1 MTRFLPYILIFLFIE
16 ILFFSFYFRM
26 ESISFLII
34 PDEETRNQIMMQ
46 IIAHDAIIYAY
57 ILMFIYLSY
66 LNLMPKFISYILR
79 IMSIITIFI
88 YFIDIYTIKHFVT
101 HININDVKKYFVYA
115 PKYIGQQYDINIFH
129 ILILLT
135 VIILIFIFI
144 KKNLKLLVK
153 YHILFT
159 VSIITLFMINSFSK
173 DTYVHA
179 WVYKNFIEYN
189 IDIQKQS
196 KNYSDEFVRNISIDE
211 KIICEDNLAQK
222 RNIIILMV
230 ESLASYQSNYFSGIR
245 NWTPSLDKIAKSNTA
260 IKEFNSN
267 GFITE
272 DAEISI
278 LTGLL
283 PIYSPKLKTK
293 IGSTAFQ
300 GFFGI
305 KDSLVNHLNN
315 KKYITEFITSS
326 DLTFSNTGL
335 WAKSIGFKYIEG
347 SDHPYYK
354 DKKRY
359 HFEAPA
365 DEFLFKRVQNRIS
378 IKKEDIPYFIFIKT
392 VSSHIPFINPENGNY
407 SEEETIRYVD
417 KQIGLFYQYLE
428 KRDFFRDGLLIIV
441 GDHHP
446 IIPLKQEQL
455 LKYGI
460 NKAGTKV
467 PFVISLG
474 GSNNEEING
483 SYHQIDIYNSLKNFT
498 SDKKCTSLWKGDFL
512 SYSSEKAPKYTVY
525 RRGDQRGVVS
535 VFSENKTY
543 NVQLNGDNTK
553 VKNEPDSELIRTI
566 VNKINYER
574 IKRQENTV
582 NY

>member
-34 PDEETRNQIMMQ
+34 PNEETKNHIITQ
-46 IIAHDAIIYAY
+46 IIAHDSIIYAF
-57 ILMFIYLSY
+57 ILTFIYLSY
-66 LNLMPKFISYILR
+66 LNFIPKLISYLLR
-79 IMSIITIFI
+79 IMSIITLTI
-88 YFIDIYTIKHFVT
+88 YFIDIYTIKHFIT
-101 HININDVKKYFVYA
+101 HINVNDVKKYFIYA

-129 ILILLT
+129 ILIMLT
-135 VIILIFIFI
+135 AIILIFVFI
-144 KKNLKLLVK
+144 KKNLKLSVK
-153 YHILFT
+153 YHIIFT
-159 VSIITLFMINSFSK
+159 ISIISLLLINSFSK

-196 KNYSDEFVRNISIDE
+196 KNYSKEFIQNISIDE
-211 KIICEDNLAQK
+211 KMTCEANIAQK
-222 RNIIILMV
+222 KNIIILMV
-230 ESLASYQSNYFSGIR
+230 ESLASYQSNYFSGIKD
-245 NWTPSLDKIAKSNTA
+245 WTPSLDKIAKSNVS
-260 IKEFNSN
+260 IKDFNSN

-283 PIYSPKLKTK
+283 PIYSPTLKTK

-315 KKYITEFITSS
+315 KNYTTEFITSS

-347 SDHPYYK
+347 SKHPYYK

-365 DEFLFKRVQNRIS
+365 DEFLFQRVQNRIS
-378 IKKEDIPYFIFIKT
+378 TKKEDKPYFIFVKT
-392 VSSHIPFINPENGNY
+392 VSSHIPFINPENDNY
-407 SEEETIRYVD
+407 SEEETIKYVD
-417 KQIGLFYQYLE
+417 KQIGLFYKYLE
-428 KRDFFRDGLLIIV
+428 KKQFFKNGLLIIV

-446 IIPLKQEQL
+446 IIPLKKEQV

-467 PFVISLG
+467 PFIISLG
-474 GSNNEEING
+474 GSNKKING
-483 SYHQIDIYNSLKNFT
+483 SYQQIDIYNTLKNFI
-498 SDKKCTSLWKGDFL
+498 SDKRCTSLWKGDFL
-512 SYSSEKAPKYTVY
+512 SYPLEKPPKYTVY
-525 RRGDQRGVVS
+525 RRGDQRGIIS

-543 NVQLNGDNTK
+543 TIHLNGDNTK
-553 VKNEPDSELIRTI
+553 AENESNSKVIRTI

-574 IKRQENTV
+574 IKRQENAL